1 LNILRTLKSF
11 SAKCDSYLESHPV
24 DNVWVDSAKWSM
36 IIFIVLYNLLL
47 KLYEERRVAA
57 RKTELAPKT
66 AELVPA
72 TV

>member
-1 LNILRTLKSF
+1 
-11 SAKCDSYLESHPV
+11 
-24 DNVWVDSAKWSM
+24 M